1 MKMKKWLLA
10 GFLALGCVMIA
21 QAEIDMLP
29 GFETGERW
37 RYLCKSS
44 AQTTYLYKFAQREE
58 AGTEENGQKRYYT
71 DVWIRNVKP
80 DKTYDIS
87 EVRVYSDRKWSTST
101 VIKFD
106 EQGKASNI
114 YDWEHPEE
122 DLNEIEEDTMP
133 ESLYIAAYESAYWRE
148 YLSTH

>member
-1 MKMKKWLLA
+1 MA
-10 GFLALGCVMIA
+10 GILPLGCVMTA

-71 DVWIRNVKP
+71 DVWIRNGRP

-87 EVRVYSDRKWSTST
+87 EIRVYSDRKWATST
-101 VIKFD
+101 VITFD
-106 EQGKASNI
+106 EQGKVMNI
-114 YDWEHPEE
+114 YDWEPPEE
-122 DLNEIEEDTMP
+122 DLHEIEEDTMP
-133 ESLYIAAYESAYWRE
+133 DSLYIAADKTVCWRE
-148 YLSTH
+148 YQKTH